1 MASVEHVLARTFPDR
16 AVRAVQPAS
25 RGNHKQT
32 HLVTFT
38 DGDGVVVQRSD
49 RPAALQA
56 EAALAR
62 AIKTRTD
69 VPTPAVL
76 AEGYL
81 DGEAYVVVERVPGT
95 DLHERFVGLGATEQR
110 RVVRAFGRWLAAC
123 HQAFSF
129 DGYGPVS
136 FDDGAL
142 AAADREWRSWFRSYL
157 DAGLDALPDS
167 LADLRPDAEDAV
179 DMETLPT
186 SPPARLFPWDL
197 RPGNALYDDGAE
209 RDSAGETGVTAL
221 LDWGDPLAADPALS
235 VAKASFLVCDW
246 YVDDPEPLRA
256 AFRDGYRERRTWPE
270 PPRAYRLAAVV
281 RSAVDSNGTVT
292 RPGYPEREG
301 AAAIAFHRDRLTELL

>member
-49 RPAALQA
+49 RPAALRT

-62 AIKTRTD
+62 EIRDRTD

-76 AEGYL
+76 AEGRL
-81 DGEAYVVVERVPGT
+81 DGAGYVVVERVPGT
-95 DLHERFVGLGATEQR
+95 DLHERFVGLDATEQR

-123 HQAFSF
+123 HRAFSF
-129 DGYGPVS
+129 DGYGPVAL
-136 FDDGAL
+136 DDGAL
-142 AAADREWRSWFRSYL
+142 VATDREWRAWFRSYL

-167 LADLRPDAEDAV
+167 LAELRPDVEDAV
-179 DMETLPT
+179 ETATLPT

-197 RPGNALYDDGAE
+197 RPGNALYDDEAGRDGA
-209 RDSAGETGVTAL
+209 DGTGVTAL

-235 VAKASFLVCDW
+235 VAKASHLVCDW

-256 AFRDGYRERRTWPE
+256 AFRDGYSERRAWPE

-281 RSAVDSNGTVT
+281 RAAVDSNGTVT

-301 AAAIAFHRDRLTELL
+301 DAAVAFHRDRLAALL